1 MQPDA
6 RTLTAILAAMRDMG
20 AQEASIEPTENGGF
34 RVRTLPKR
42 QPLAVSCDELATMLG
57 VTPFLVAD
65 WAKKGVISSFKRGS
79 TRFFPLP
86 VVAHDIAKQ
95 IDLGERTDGRQAMED
110 LLLDWLMGRSPAHS
124 V

>member
-6 RTLTAILAAMRDMG
+6 QTLTAVLAAMRDLG
-20 AQEASIEPTENGGF
+20 AQEASIEPTPNGGF

-42 QPLAVSCDELATMLG
+42 QQLAVNDEELAALLG

-65 WAKKGVISSFKRGS
+65 WAKKGVISSFKRGN
-79 TRFFPLP
+79 TRLFPLP
-86 VVAHDIAKQ
+86 VVAHDIAKN
-95 IDLGERTDGRQAMED
+95 IDLGTLTDGRPEMED
-110 LLLDWLMGRSPAHS
+110 LILDWLMGRSPAQG